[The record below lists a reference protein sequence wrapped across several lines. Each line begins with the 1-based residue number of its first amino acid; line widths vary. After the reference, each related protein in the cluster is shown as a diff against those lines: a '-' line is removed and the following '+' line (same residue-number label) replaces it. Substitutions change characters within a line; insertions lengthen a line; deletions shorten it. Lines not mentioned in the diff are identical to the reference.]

1 MKVIKVNTRDNR
13 YSGIKEEEQS
23 QTVSPIQIRYTEPT
37 FFGERKPIKNKRV
50 SKRALGTNPRALGT
64 NPRSANN
71 N

>member
-1 MKVIKVNTRDNR
+1 MKVIKVSSKTNK
-13 YSGIKEEEQS
+13 YSGIREEQ
-23 QTVSPIQIRYTEPT
+23 QPQAVNPVEIRYTEPT